1 MCYLISLPQV
11 ILCAVMIRAYGL
23 EFMVVWFYGF
33 RVRVRV
39 RAPLYVMILYV
50 GFVEKPLKGRYEARC
65 YNQLPR
71 VREPIKP

>member
-23 EFMVVWFYGF
+23 EFMVLWFYGF

-50 GFVEKPLKGRYEARC
+50 GFVEKPLKDVTRLDVTTNC
-65 YNQLPR
+65 
-71 VREPIKP
+71 REFEN